1 MIDLAKLHN
10 DQRFLLL
17 RAAKEFGHHD
27 VLGVQHIEHAYTG
40 PHLHYGFYA
49 LMQGE
54 QEKYLGN
61 GFEEALVAVSEPDF
75 RIRPSSQPL
84 ALRADLL
91 LQRLRSKP
99 VQPATDRIAG

>member
-10 DQRFLLL
+10 DQRFLLTN
-17 RAAKEFGHHD
+17 AAKAFGHD
-27 VLGVQHIEHAYTG
+27 EVIAVLHVEHAYSG
-40 PHLHYGFYA
+40 ERLSYGFYVQ
-49 LMQGE
+49 LPEGR
-54 QEKYLGN
+54 EKFLAN
-61 GFEEALVAVSEPDF
+61 SFEEALVAVSEPDF

-91 LQRLRSKP
+91 LQRLRPKS